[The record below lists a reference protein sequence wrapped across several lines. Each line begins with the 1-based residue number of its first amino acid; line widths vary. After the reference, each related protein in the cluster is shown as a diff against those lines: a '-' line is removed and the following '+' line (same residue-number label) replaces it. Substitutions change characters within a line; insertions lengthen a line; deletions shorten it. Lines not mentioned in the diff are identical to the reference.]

1 MQGGKEDVSEAVPT
15 FPPRLDT
22 SENDLTLLRDFDP
35 AAPVVDIPAA
45 ETVEPAPVRPLHAVK
60 PALGP
65 RPTEAPAGVEIS
77 YEQFGR
83 YWIRHVLHL
92 ERITSTIDA
101 LLGPT
106 IELGPIGAGPGRAFA
121 SVTVFGRFSKTT
133 GREIPADLLTYEI
146 KLPIAIT
153 FTLDLPMDSLTFNA
167 DVVVPLKLV
176 VHTEAP
182 TVVRMELSMPPI
194 DQVEMQISP
203 STRRGAVFQKITGL
217 ESELRKFLPV
227 VLETELAKPYIRKAM
242 RLDMEELIDNS
253 WGDLSQQFLPQ
264 SPEDRRV

>member
-1 MQGGKEDVSEAVPT
+1 VSEAVPT

-22 SENDLTLLRDFDP
+22 GENDLTLLRDLGPTDP
-35 AAPVVDIPAA
+35 AAPVVDIPASESA
-45 ETVEPAPVRPLHAVK
+45 AAAAARQLHAVQ
-60 PALGP
+60 PGLGP

-92 ERITSTIDA
+92 ERITSTVDA

-121 SVTVFGRFSKTT
+121 SVTVFGRFGKTS
-133 GREIPADLLTYEI
+133 GREIQADLLTYEI
-146 KLPIAIT
+146 NLPIAIT
-153 FTLDLPMDSLTFNA
+153 FTLDLPVDSLTFNA
-167 DVVVPLKLV
+167 DVVIPLRLV

-182 TVVRMELSMPPI
+182 TVVRMELSMPPV

-217 ESELRKFLPV
+217 ESELRRFLPV
-227 VLETELAKPYIRKAM
+227 VLETELAKPYIQRAM

-253 WGDLSQQFLPQ
+253 WGNLSQQFLPQ
-264 SPEDRRV
+264 SPEDRKS